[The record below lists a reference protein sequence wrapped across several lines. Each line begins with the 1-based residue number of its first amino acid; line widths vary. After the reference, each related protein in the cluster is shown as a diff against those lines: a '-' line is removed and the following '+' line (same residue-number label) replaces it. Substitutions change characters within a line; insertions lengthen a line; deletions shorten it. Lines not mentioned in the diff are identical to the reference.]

1 MPGCGI
7 FAYSNISIDKMSD
20 SELPKVSLLALERAA
35 ELFGVLST
43 PVRLQIIGALC
54 CGEQNVTH
62 LLGQIEASQPN
73 MSRHLQVL
81 YQAGVLAKRRSG
93 QQVFYRIADES
104 VVRVCRAVCLQA
116 ESDQPTFVI

>member
-1 MPGCGI
+1 
-7 FAYSNISIDKMSD
+7 MSD
-20 SELPKVSLLALERAA
+20 VNPKKTSTPAIERAA

-43 PVRLQIIGALC
+43 PMRLQIIGALC
-54 CGEQNVTH
+54 RGEQNVTH
-62 LLGQIEASQPN
+62 LLLEIEASQPN

-104 VVRVCRAVCLQA
+104 VVRVCKAVCLQA
-116 ESDQPTFVI
+116 ESEQPTFVI

>member
-1 MPGCGI
+1 MQYI
-7 FAYSNISIDKMSD
+7 LIYKYMNIRIDDMTSPNL
-20 SELPKVSLLALERAA
+20 SASALERAA

-54 CGEQNVTH
+54 GGEQNVTH
-62 LLGQIEASQPN
+62 LLAEIDASQSN

-93 QQVFYRIADES
+93 QQVFYRVADDS
-104 VVRVCRAVCLQA
+104 VARMCKAVCAQA
-116 ESDQPTFVI
+116 ERH